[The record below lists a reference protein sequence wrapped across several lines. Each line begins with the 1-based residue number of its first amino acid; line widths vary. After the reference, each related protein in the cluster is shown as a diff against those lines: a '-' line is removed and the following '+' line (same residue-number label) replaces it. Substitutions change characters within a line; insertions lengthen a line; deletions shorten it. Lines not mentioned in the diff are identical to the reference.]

1 MYNQGIIK
9 EKDLVYNANVSV
21 MNYSDFIYYN
31 K

>member
-1 MYNQGIIK
+1 MYNQGTIK

-21 MNYSDFIYYN
+21 MNYSDSIYI

>member
-1 MYNQGIIK
+1 MYNQGTIK

-21 MNYSDFIYYN
+21 INYSDSIYYN